1 MWINKKK
8 YEESLFQRFLDGR
21 FSGILSKIAEVRR
34 IDAIRDKG
42 ILEVVLPELE
52 ELEKNTWDKDRVERI
67 RKILITSLS

>member
-8 YEESLFQRFLDGR
+8 YKESLFQRFLDGR
-21 FSGILSKIAEVRR
+21 FSGILSKITEVRR

>member
-21 FSGILSKIAEVRR
+21 FSGLLSKIAEVRR
-34 IDAIRDKG
+34 IGVIRDKG

-52 ELEKNTWDKDRVERI
+52 ELEKNTWDKERVARI
-67 RKILITSLS
+67 RKILITGLS

>member
-34 IDAIRDKG
+34 IGAIRDKG

-67 RKILITSLS
+67 KELLIENLS

>member
-21 FSGILSKIAEVRR
+21 FSGILSKITEVRR

-52 ELEKNTWDKDRVERI
+52 ELKKNTWDKDRVERI

>member
-67 RKILITSLS
+67 RKILITGLS